1 MDAKIITKW
10 ESRMYNYMVLVTVFL
25 GIALASRVA
34 GYFITDPAWSKAASI
49 TYWIS
54 LLIAAGFWTAYD
66 VLAVSANSDR
76 KVYRTIFNEMRD
88 FFKAKAF
95 KWGFW
100 SALVSTYCMVVICDV
115 TGTSPEVI
123 LWGVLFGGVMGL
135 LISGL
140 IYNK

>member
-1 MDAKIITKW
+1 
-10 ESRMYNYMVLVTVFL
+10 MYNYMVLVTVFL
-25 GIALASRVA
+25 GIALASRIA
-34 GYFITDPAWSKAASI
+34 GYFITAPVWSRAAMI
-49 TYWIS
+49 TFWIAI
-54 LLIAAGFWTAYD
+54 LVAAIFWTAYG
-66 VLAVSANSDR
+66 VLTMSAESNR

-100 SALVSTYCMVVICDV
+100 SALVSTYFMVGICV
-115 TGTSPEVI
+115 ATETAPEVI
-123 LWGVLFGGVMGL
+123 LWGVLFGGFMGL